1 MNSHLTTINFHGATL
16 IARRGA
22 TPAETLV
29 AMKPVA
35 EGMGLSWQPQHRKLT
50 EHPVLSKGT
59 TELVMPSKGGP
70 QAMTALPLS
79 RLNFW
84 LATIQPNMV
93 PDLETRERIIR
104 YQEECADAL
113 FAHFFGKVTEPSS
126 RRALM
131 SRLRKERKKY
141 ERDTGLSR
149 STTYRRIQERYGVT
163 RLEDMDVAQIKDA
176 IAWLRSDNTPKSIES
191 QCGKGANRPS
201 LGTVRL
207 EFSVPPDKALR
218 ILAIV
223 NE

>member
-35 EGMGLSWQPQHRKLT
+35 EGMGLSWQGQHAKLT
-50 EHPVLSKGT
+50 EHPVLSEGIKDI
-59 TELVMPSKGGP
+59 VIPSEGGP

-84 LATIQPNMV
+84 LATIHPNKV
-93 PDLETRERIIR
+93 PDLEARERIIR
-104 YQEECADAL
+104 YQRECADAL
-113 FAHFFGKVTEPSS
+113 FAHFFGKVTEPFG
-126 RRALM
+126 RRVLM
-131 SRLRKERKKY
+131 SQLRKERRKY
-141 ERDTGLSR
+141 EKATGLSR
-149 STTYRRIQERYGVT
+149 RTTYRHICERYGVV
-163 RLEDMDVAQIKDA
+163 RFEDMGDTQIKDA
-176 IAWLRSDNTPKSIES
+176 VAWLRGGTPKKLENQHS
-191 QCGKGANRPS
+191 KGADAS
-201 LGTVRL
+201 LPGTVRL